1 VTLSPSLRAVMRN
14 ALIYGACGGLLF
26 VVLRVTE
33 YRFLVLD
40 HSVEIYG
47 GLVAALFSGLGIWLG
62 ITLTRKQPE
71 VIVKE
76 VPVPVSADGPF
87 VRDQARLRELGITPR
102 ELEILGLMA
111 EGLSNRQIADRLFV
125 SENTVK
131 THSRRLFEKLGA
143 ERRTQA
149 VQLGQSA
156 RLIP

>member
-1 VTLSPSLRAVMRN
+1 MTLSPLRAVMRN

-26 VVLRVTE
+26 VVLRLTE

-40 HSVEIYG
+40 HSIEIYG
-47 GLVAALFSGLGIWLG
+47 GLVAALFSALGIWLG
-62 ITLTRKQPE
+62 ITLTRKRPE

-76 VPVPVSADGPF
+76 VPVPVFADGPF
-87 VRDQARLRELGITPR
+87 VCDDARLRELAITPR

-131 THSRRLFEKLGA
+131 THSRRLFDKLGA

-149 VQLGQSA
+149 VQLGKSA